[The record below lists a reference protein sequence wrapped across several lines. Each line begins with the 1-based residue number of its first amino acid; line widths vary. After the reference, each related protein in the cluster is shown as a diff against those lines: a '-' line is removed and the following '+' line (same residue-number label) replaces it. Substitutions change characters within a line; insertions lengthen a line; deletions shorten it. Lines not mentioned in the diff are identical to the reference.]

1 MIDMESKRQY
11 AFSAKLDAP
20 YEEALEKVTS
30 ALKTEGFGILTSVDM
45 KATLKEKLG
54 AEFRK
59 YSILGACNPPLAQKA
74 LSQDL
79 DAGLV
84 LPCTIVVY
92 EEAGGSSISIADP
105 MAVVD
110 LLNNPVLSPIAE
122 EAQTRLKRVLE
133 IMKDKAS

>member
-1 MIDMESKRQY
+1 MQTKGQY
-11 AFSAKLDAP
+11 AFRAKLDVP
-20 YEEALEKVTS
+20 YQEALEKVAD
-30 ALKTEGFGILTSVDM
+30 ALKSEGFGILTSVDM

-54 AEFRK
+54 ADFRK

-79 DAGLV
+79 EAGLV

-110 LLNNPVLSPIAE
+110 LLNNPVLRSIAE
-122 EAQTRLKRVLE
+122 EAQTRLKRVFE
-133 IMKDKAS
+133 IMKGKVT

>member
-1 MIDMESKRQY
+1 MESKRQY